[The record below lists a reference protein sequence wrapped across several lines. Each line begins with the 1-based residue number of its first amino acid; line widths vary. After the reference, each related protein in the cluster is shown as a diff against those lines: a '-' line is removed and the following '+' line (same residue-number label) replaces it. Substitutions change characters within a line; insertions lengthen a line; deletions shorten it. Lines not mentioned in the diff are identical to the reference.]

1 MMSTLTIEQFNSVYG
16 PVDSWRYGRSL
27 GLDLI
32 GEISTCS
39 FNCVYCQL
47 GEIELKTEERK
58 IYVET
63 TKVIQDLQKY
73 TPFQEVDIITF
84 SGSGEP
90 TLALN
95 LGEILAYLK
104 LITKIP
110 TLVLTNGTTL
120 GDLQVRKELK
130 LADKISVKLDGVNEE
145 KIRKVNRPTRE
156 ITATEIRDNLL
167 KFKQEYQ
174 GKISIQTMILVP
186 WNEEHIREYIDIIK
200 AIQPDEVQL
209 NRPTRPKPLQH
220 ELDARGNH
228 SPTSIRDYPVK
239 MLKCVSSETL
249 SKMAQKIQEMT
260 AIPVTFR

>member
-1 MMSTLTIEQFNSVYG
+1 MSTLLKEQFSSVYG

-27 GLDLI
+27 GIDLI
-32 GEISTCS
+32 GKISTCS

-47 GEIELKTEERK
+47 GEIEVKTEERK
-58 IYVET
+58 IYVAT
-63 TKVIQDLQKY
+63 AKVKQDLNNY
-73 TPFQEVDIITF
+73 VPFKHTDIITF

-95 LGEILAYLK
+95 LGEILAYIK

-130 LADKISVKLDGVNEE
+130 LADQISVKLDGVNGE
-145 KIRKVNRPTRE
+145 KIRKVNRPIRE
-156 ITATEIRDNLL
+156 INPTEIRDNLL
-167 KFKQEYQ
+167 NFKQEYQ

-186 WNEEHIREYIDIIK
+186 WNEDHIREYIDIIK
-200 AIQPDEVQL
+200 NIQPDEVQL

-228 SPTSIRDYPVK
+228 APTNIRDYPVK
-239 MLKCVSSETL
+239 MLKCVSSEIL
-249 SKMAQKIQEMT
+249 ANMAQKIQEMT
-260 AIPVTFR
+260 TIPVTFR